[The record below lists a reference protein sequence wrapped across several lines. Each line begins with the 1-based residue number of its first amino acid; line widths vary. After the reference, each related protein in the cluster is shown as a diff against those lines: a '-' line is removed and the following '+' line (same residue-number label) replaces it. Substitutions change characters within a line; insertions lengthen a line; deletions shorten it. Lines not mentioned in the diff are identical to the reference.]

1 MSKKRC
7 SICGKGALEIRR
19 EPRRYG
25 RGIDVILVDI
35 EVRHCPACGE
45 EFEVIPNIERLH
57 QAIARDLAK
66 SDARLRAG
74 EIRFLRTYLGYS
86 SVDFARLMGV
96 SPETVSRWESKGAP
110 KRMALSAERLLRLMV
125 LQNEPIR
132 SYGLE
137 GAGASEGPPAQPL
150 RLRVTPTGWESAAA

>member
-7 SICGKGALEIRR
+7 PVCGKGALEIRR

-25 RGIDVILVDI
+25 RGIDVILMDL
-35 EVRHCPACGE
+35 EVRHCQTCGE

-57 QAIARDLAK
+57 EAIARDLAK
-66 SDARLRAG
+66 SGHRLRAG
-74 EIRFLRTYLGYS
+74 EVRFLRTHLGYS
-86 SVDFARLMGV
+86 SADFARVMGV

-125 LQNEPIR
+125 LQNEPVR
-132 SYGLE
+132 SYDLE
-137 GAGASEGPPAQPL
+137 VAGASEEPASEPL
-150 RLRVTPTGWESAAA
+150 RLRVTHDRWEPAAA